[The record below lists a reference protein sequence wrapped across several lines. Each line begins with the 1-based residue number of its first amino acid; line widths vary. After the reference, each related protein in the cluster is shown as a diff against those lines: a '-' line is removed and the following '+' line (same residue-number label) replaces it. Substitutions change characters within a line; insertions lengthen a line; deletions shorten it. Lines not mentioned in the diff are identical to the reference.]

1 MKILIALARKLRHH
15 CGRET
20 VGVSHEAL
28 RVLRGESRAGE
39 AQHVRILAS
48 AVSGGIR
55 GFTPQENSMV
65 LQTEANPSG

>member
-1 MKILIALARKLRHH
+1 MKILIALARKLGHH

-28 RVLRGESRAGE
+28 RVLRGESRAGK

-55 GFTPQENSMV
+55 GFTPQNSMV